1 MANGSSR
8 EGKHREEK
16 AMLAG
21 YYTDDIRAL
30 CLMVQDAKK
39 TNFTDYLLGHIL
51 ADAHALGI
59 LDEAGKVTPKY
70 KAIHKALTEMCIQKR
85 KEGKRKK

>member
-8 EGKHREEK
+8 AGKHREEK

-39 TNFTDYLLGHIL
+39 ENFTDYVHNHIM
-51 ADAHALGI
+51 ADARALGF
-59 LDEAGKVTPKY
+59 LDEAGRITPEFKP
-70 KAIHKALTEMCIQKR
+70 IHKMLVEMCAMKR
-85 KEGKRKK
+85 KERKAKK